1 MQARA
6 AILASTFC
14 LAAIAASTP
23 VSRACS
29 CLQSKR
35 TPEQALQDYD
45 AHDVCTRV
53 VDSIQW

>member
-35 TPEQALQDYD
+35 RPEQALQDYD
-45 AHDVCTRV
+45 
-53 VDSIQW
+53 SIQW